1 MIYTVQSDLGTHLAI
16 ATKNKR
22 GPATITFFPAAGL
35 TASMRAEL
43 AKGVRAKLRLF
54 KAQRA
59 APVLTAAAPAA
70 MQCVR
75 GGF

>member
-70 MQCVR
+70 MQ
-75 GGF
+75 